1 MPWDDKSKGSGPWG
15 AGGSGSGGPSGSGG
29 GEGGSPWNRPG
40 GGKDSGQGGGNKGGG
55 SKDSPDLEEQM
66 RRMQERFRQRRGG
79 GGGGGRRRSGGAQ
92 MPNLGPLGFMV
103 IGGVVLLS
111 WLSTGIVIVD
121 PTQQAAVF
129 RFGKW
134 QTNFGPGLHFHLPAP
149 IESHTLIPVERRIET
164 RIGGT
169 QEESLMLTQD
179 ENIVDIQFSVF
190 WKVDT
195 ANPENF
201 LLNVRDPALTV
212 EQVAE
217 SVMREVVGKTSLQNI
232 ITTERDTVQQAV
244 SVQTQALLNEYNAGV
259 EILSIQIDKS
269 DPPQQ
274 VIEAFNDVNV
284 AEQDAETRTNQA
296 TQFANE
302 IVPQARGTA
311 QRLLQE
317 AEAYR
322 DRVIADAGGEASR
335 FDQIYEEYRKA
346 PRVTRERMYLE
357 TMERVLGRTD
367 KMILDQDS
375 GAVPYLPLERTRR
388 PATPTT
394 TGDQ

>member
-1 MPWDDKSKGSGPWG
+1 MPWEENNK
-15 AGGSGSGGPSGSGG
+15 GSGGPWGGGGKGSGG

-40 GGKDSGQGGGNKGGG
+40 SGGSGGG
-55 SKDSPDLEEQM
+55 SGGGGGGKKDESPDLEEQM
-66 RRMQERFRQRRGG
+66 RRMQDRFRQRRGG
-79 GGGGGRRRSGGAQ
+79 GGGGGRRKGGGGGAQ
-92 MPNLGPLGFMV
+92 MPNLGPLGAAV

-111 WLSTGIVIVD
+111 WLSTSIVIVD

-149 IESHTLIPVERRIET
+149 LESHTLIPVERRIET
-164 RIGGT
+164 RLGGT
-169 QEESLMLTQD
+169 AEESLMLTQD

-217 SVMREVVGKTSLQNI
+217 SVMREVVGKTRLQNI
-232 ITTERDTVQQAV
+232 ITTERDTVQTAV
-244 SVQTQALLNEYNAGV
+244 AAQTQALLNEYRTGV
-259 EILSIQIDKS
+259 EILSVQIDKS

-284 AEQDAETRTNQA
+284 AEQDAETKTNQA
-296 TQFANE
+296 AQFANE

-388 PATPTT
+388 APTPAN

>member
-1 MPWDDKSKGSGPWG
+1 MPWEENNKGSGPWG
-15 AGGSGSGGPSGSGG
+15 GGGGKGSGG

-40 GGKDSGQGGGNKGGG
+40 SGGGGPGGGPGGGKGGG
-55 SKDSPDLEEQM
+55 DKEPTDLEEQM
-66 RRMQERFRQRRGG
+66 RRMQDRFRQRRGG
-79 GGGGGRRRSGGAQ
+79 GGGGGRGKGGRGGAQ
-92 MPNLGPLGFMV
+92 MPNLGPLGGLV

-111 WLSTGIVIVD
+111 WLSTSIVIVD

-164 RIGGT
+164 RLGGT
-169 QEESLMLTQD
+169 AEESLMLTQD

-201 LLNVRDPALTV
+201 LLNVRDPSLTV

-217 SVMREVVGKTSLQNI
+217 SVMREVVGTTRLQNI
-232 ITTERDTVQQAV
+232 ITTERDIVQQAV
-244 SVQTQALLNEYNAGV
+244 AVQTQALLNEYRAGV

-302 IVPQARGTA
+302 VVPQARGTA

-357 TMERVLGRTD
+357 TMERVLARTD

-388 PATPTT
+388 PATAPN

>member
-1 MPWDDKSKGSGPWG
+1 LPWEENNKGSGPWG
-15 AGGSGSGGPSGSGG
+15 GSGGKGSGG

-40 GGKDSGQGGGNKGGG
+40 SGGSGGG
-55 SKDSPDLEEQM
+55 SGGGGGKKDDSPDLEEQM
-66 RRMQERFRQRRGG
+66 RRMQDRFRQRRGG
-79 GGGGGRRRSGGAQ
+79 GGGGRRKGGGGGAQ
-92 MPNLGPLGFMV
+92 MPNLGPLGAAV

-111 WLSTGIVIVD
+111 WLSTSIVIVD

-149 IESHTLIPVERRIET
+149 LESHTLIPVERRIET
-164 RIGGT
+164 RLGST

-217 SVMREVVGKTSLQNI
+217 SVMREVVGKTRLQNI
-232 ITTERDTVQQAV
+232 ITTERDIVQQAV
-244 SVQTQALLNEYNAGV
+244 AVQTQALLNEYRAGV

-302 IVPQARGTA
+302 VVPQARGTA

-388 PATPTT
+388 PVTAPN

>member
-1 MPWDDKSKGSGPWG
+1 MPWDDKTKGSGPWG
-15 AGGSGSGGPSGSGG
+15 GGGSGSGGSGGG
-29 GEGGSPWNRPG
+29 GEGGSPWNRPSGGGGSGNG
-40 GGKDSGQGGGNKGGG
+40 GGKE
-55 SKDSPDLEEQM
+55 SPDLEEQM
-66 RRMQERFRQRRGG
+66 RRMQDRFRQRRGG
-79 GGGGGRRRSGGAQ
+79 GGGRKRGGGGGAQ
-92 MPNLGPLGFMV
+92 MPNLGPLGFFV
-103 IGGVVLLS
+103 IIGVVVLS
-111 WLSTGIVIVD
+111 WLSTGVVVVD

-149 IESHTLIPVERRIET
+149 IESHTLLPVERRIET
-164 RIGGT
+164 RLGGT
-169 QEESLMLTQD
+169 KEESLMLTQD

-195 ANPENF
+195 ANPENY
-201 LLNVRDPALTV
+201 LLNVRDPALAV
-212 EQVAE
+212 EMVAE

-232 ITTERDTVQQAV
+232 ITTERDIVQQEVAK
-244 SVQTQALLNEYNAGV
+244 QTQVLLTQYGAGV

-284 AEQDAETRTNQA
+284 AEQDAQTLTNQA
-296 TQFANE
+296 TQFANQV
-302 IVPQARGTA
+302 VPQARGTA

-357 TMERVLGRTD
+357 TMERVLGKTD

-388 PATPTT
+388 PAAATNG
-394 TGDQ
+394 GDQ

>member
-1 MPWDDKSKGSGPWG
+1 MPWEENNK
-15 AGGSGSGGPSGSGG
+15 GSGGPWGGGGKGSGG

-40 GGKDSGQGGGNKGGG
+40 SGGSGGG
-55 SKDSPDLEEQM
+55 SGGGGGGKKDESPDLEEQM
-66 RRMQERFRQRRGG
+66 RRMQDRFRQRRGG
-79 GGGGGRRRSGGAQ
+79 GGGGRRKGGGGGAQ
-92 MPNLGPLGFMV
+92 MPNLGPLGAAV

-111 WLSTGIVIVD
+111 WLSTSIVIVD

-149 IESHTLIPVERRIET
+149 LESHTLIPVERRIET
-164 RIGGT
+164 RLGGT
-169 QEESLMLTQD
+169 AEESLMLTQD

-217 SVMREVVGKTSLQNI
+217 SVMREVVGKTRLQNI
-232 ITTERDTVQQAV
+232 ITTERDTVQTAV
-244 SVQTQALLNEYNAGV
+244 AAQTQALLNEYRTGV
-259 EILSIQIDKS
+259 EILSVQIDKS

-284 AEQDAETRTNQA
+284 AEQDAETKTNQA
-296 TQFANE
+296 AQFANE

-388 PATPTT
+388 APTPAN

>member
-1 MPWDDKSKGSGPWG
+1 T
-15 AGGSGSGGPSGSGG
+15 
-29 GEGGSPWNRPG
+29 
-40 GGKDSGQGGGNKGGG
+40 
-55 SKDSPDLEEQM
+55 
-66 RRMQERFRQRRGG
+66 
-79 GGGGGRRRSGGAQ
+79 
-92 MPNLGPLGFMV
+92 
-103 IGGVVLLS
+103 GV
-111 WLSTGIVIVD
+111 VIVD
-121 PTQQAAVF
+121 PTQQAAIF

-149 IESHTLIPVERRIET
+149 IESHTLLPVERRIET

-190 WKVDT
+190 WKIDT

-201 LLNVRDPALTV
+201 ILNVRAPENAVD
-212 EQVAE
+212 QVAE
-217 SVMREVVGKTSLQNI
+217 SVMREVVGQTRLQDI

-244 SVQTQALLNEYNAGV
+244 AVQMQALLNEYRAGV
-259 EILSIQIDKS
+259 EILSVQIDKS

-296 TQFANE
+296 AQFANE
-302 IVPQARGTA
+302 VVPQARGTA

-388 PATPTT
+388 PATAAN

>member
-1 MPWDDKSKGSGPWG
+1 LPWEENNK
-15 AGGSGSGGPSGSGG
+15 GSGGPWGGGGGKGSGG

-40 GGKDSGQGGGNKGGG
+40 GGGSGGG
-55 SKDSPDLEEQM
+55 SGGGGGGKKDDSPDLEEQM
-66 RRMQERFRQRRGG
+66 RRMQDRFRQRRGG
-79 GGGGGRRRSGGAQ
+79 GGGGGRGKGGRGGGAQ
-92 MPNLGPLGFMV
+92 MPNLGPLGAAV

-111 WLSTGIVIVD
+111 WLSTSIVIVD

-149 IESHTLIPVERRIET
+149 LESHTLIPVERRIET
-164 RIGGT
+164 RLGGT
-169 QEESLMLTQD
+169 AEESLMLTQD

-217 SVMREVVGKTSLQNI
+217 SVMREVVGKTRLQNI
-232 ITTERDTVQQAV
+232 ITTERDTVQTAV
-244 SVQTQALLNEYNAGV
+244 ATQTQALLNEYRTGV
-259 EILSIQIDKS
+259 EILSVQIDKS

-284 AEQDAETRTNQA
+284 AEQDAETKTNQA

-388 PATPTT
+388 APTPAN

>member
-1 MPWDDKSKGSGPWG
+1 MPWEENNKGSGPWG
-15 AGGSGSGGPSGSGG
+15 GGGGKGSGG

-40 GGKDSGQGGGNKGGG
+40 SGGGGPGGGKGGG
-55 SKDSPDLEEQM
+55 GKGGDKEPADLEEQM
-66 RRMQERFRQRRGG
+66 RRMQDRFRQRRGG
-79 GGGGGRRRSGGAQ
+79 GGGGGRGKGGAQ
-92 MPNLGPLGFMV
+92 MPNLGPLGLLV

-111 WLSTGIVIVD
+111 WLSTSIVIVD

-149 IESHTLIPVERRIET
+149 LESHTLIPVERRIET
-164 RIGGT
+164 RLGGT
-169 QEESLMLTQD
+169 AEESLMLTQD

-201 LLNVRDPALTV
+201 LLNVRDPSLTV

-217 SVMREVVGKTSLQNI
+217 SVMREVVGTTRLQSI
-232 ITTERDTVQQAV
+232 ITTERDIVQQAV
-244 SVQTQALLNEYNAGV
+244 AVQTQALLNEYRTGV

-302 IVPQARGTA
+302 VVPQARGTA

-357 TMERVLGRTD
+357 TMERVLARTD

-388 PATPTT
+388 PATAPN

>member
-79 GGGGGRRRSGGAQ
+79 GGGGGRRKGGGAQ

-296 TQFANE
+296 AQFANE